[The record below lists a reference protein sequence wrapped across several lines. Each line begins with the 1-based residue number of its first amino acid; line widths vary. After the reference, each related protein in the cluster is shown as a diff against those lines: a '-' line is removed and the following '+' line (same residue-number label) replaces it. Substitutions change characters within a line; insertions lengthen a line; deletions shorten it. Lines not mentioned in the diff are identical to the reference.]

1 MEIPK
6 NEQDTEPS
14 FSNVYELP
22 GEPAIV
28 INGVPDI
35 PACDTAPSLC
45 NSLKDENLLGGS
57 TGFGEWLEGRVV
69 NKMFGDRYYYGV
81 IIEFDNDTGWYRVEY
96 EDGDFEDLDWHGVER
111 VLLPMDITVP
121 LRTLARKTLKR
132 SRKAEK
138 NRKNKSG
145 NSRGDPKEMERSRKK
160 SEDSKVVLPTEP
172 AA

>member
-1 MEIPK
+1 MEIPSK
-6 NEQDTEPS
+6 EHDCQPS
-14 FSNVYELP
+14 FSNVYELR

-35 PACDTAPSLC
+35 PTCDNALALC
-45 NSLKDENLLGGS
+45 NSLNDEKLLGS

-81 IIEFDNDTGWYRVEY
+81 IIEYDKVTGWYRVEY
-96 EDGDFEDLDWHGVER
+96 EDGDFEDLDWHALEQ

-121 LRTLARKTLKR
+121 LKALALKTLKR
-132 SRKAEK
+132 SRKARK
-138 NRKNKSG
+138 NRKNKTG
-145 NSRGDPKEMERSRKK
+145 NRQGEIKEMEGRRKK
-160 SEDSKVVLPTEP
+160 SVGSKVVLPTEP

>member
-6 NEQDTEPS
+6 EEQDSEPS

-28 INGVPDI
+28 INGVPDL
-35 PACDTAPSLC
+35 PACDTALALC
-45 NSLKDENLLGGS
+45 NSPNDEKLLGS
-57 TGFGEWLEGRVV
+57 TGFGEWLSGRVI

-81 IIEFDNDTGWYRVEY
+81 ISGFNKDTGRYRVDY
-96 EDGDFEDLDWHGVER
+96 EDGDFEDLDWHGLEQ

-121 LRTLARKTLKR
+121 LKALALKTLKR
-132 SRKAEK
+132 SRKTRKIRK
-138 NRKNKSG
+138 NRTG
-145 NSRGDPKEMERSRKK
+145 NRKVDPKEMESRRKK
-160 SEDSKVVLPTEP
+160 SVEGKVILPTKP

>member
-6 NEQDTEPS
+6 KEEDSEPS

-35 PACDTAPSLC
+35 PACDTALTLC
-45 NSLKDENLLGGS
+45 NSLNDEKLLGS
-57 TGFGEWLEGRVV
+57 TGFGEWLEGRVI

-81 IIEFDNDTGWYRVEY
+81 ITEFDKGTGWYRVEY
-96 EDGDFEDLDWHGVER
+96 EDGDFEDLDWRSLEQ
-111 VLLPMDITVP
+111 VLLPMDVTVP
-121 LRTLARKTLKR
+121 LKALALKTLKR
-132 SRKAEK
+132 SRKAHK
-138 NRKNKSG
+138 SRKNKTG
-145 NSRGDPKEMERSRKK
+145 NRGRNPKEIEGRRKK
-160 SEDSKVVLPTEP
+160 SLPNEVVLPTEP